1 MNLTKLP
8 NKPRY
13 SQLPGAIQ
21 DILQKRYNIMRYSFG
36 LVQWYEQLTDEELY
50 HMMDFE
56 YEIMK
61 SRARTLEGFLDQF
74 INKQ

>member
-50 HMMDFE
+50 NIVDFD
-56 YEIMK
+56 YQIM
-61 SRARTLEGFLDQF
+61 SSQARTLEGFLDKF
-74 INKQ
+74 INGQ